1 MNASPPS
8 RLIEAALEIQEF
20 CENRSWP
27 FCFIGGIA
35 VLHWGEARLTRDA
48 DLTIFTGIGRERD
61 FIDELLTRFKSRIES
76 PLTFAMQHRV
86 LLLFATNRIPVDLSL
101 GALPFE
107 EWAVRDAAT
116 QEIAPGMKLRLCS
129 AAALVVFK
137 VFAGRPQDWLDV
149 EGIVVRRRRE
159 IDWARVRQELGQLL
173 NLKEDSE
180 SLPRLETLLT
190 AHSRGQS

>member
-8 RLIEAALEIQEF
+8 RLLDAALEIQEF
-20 CENRSWP
+20 CEHRHWP

-48 DLTIFTGIGRERD
+48 DLTIFTGIGREQY
-61 FIDELLTRFKSRIES
+61 FIEEILTQFRSRIADAL
-76 PLTFAMQHRV
+76 PFALEHRV
-86 LLLFATNRIPVDLSL
+86 LLLYATNRIPVDLSL

-107 EWAVRDAAT
+107 ESAARDANL
-116 QEIAPGMKLRLCS
+116 QEITPGTRLRLCS
-129 AAALVVFK
+129 AAALVIYK

-149 EGIVVRRRRE
+149 EGIVVRRGHE
-159 IDWARVRQELGQLL
+159 IDWTRVRQELGQLL
-173 NLKEDSE
+173 QLKEDAE

-190 AHSRGQS
+190 THARG

>member
-8 RLIEAALEIQEF
+8 RLIDAALEIQGF
-20 CENRSWP
+20 CEYRRWP

-48 DLTIFTGIGRERD
+48 DLTIFTGIGREQY
-61 FIDELLTRFKSRIES
+61 FIEEILTQFRSRIEGA
-76 PLTFAMQHRV
+76 LAFALEHRV
-86 LLLFATNRIPVDLSL
+86 LLLYATNRIPVDLSL

-107 EWAVRDAAT
+107 ESAARDAT
-116 QEIAPGMKLRLCS
+116 MQEVTPGVKLRLCS
-129 AAALVVFK
+129 PAALVVYK

-173 NLKEDSE
+173 HLKEDSE
-180 SLPRLETLLT
+180 SLPRLEALLT
-190 AHSRGQS
+190 THSRG

>member
-8 RLIEAALEIQEF
+8 RLIDAALEIQGF
-20 CENRSWP
+20 CEHRRWP

-48 DLTIFTGIGRERD
+48 DLTIFTGIGREQY
-61 FIDELLTRFKSRIES
+61 FIEEILTQFRSRIEGA
-76 PLTFAMQHRV
+76 LAFALEHRV
-86 LLLFATNRIPVDLSL
+86 LLLYATNRIPVDLSL

-107 EWAVRDAAT
+107 ESAVRDAT
-116 QEIAPGMKLRLCS
+116 MQEVTPGVKLRLCS
-129 AAALVVFK
+129 PAALVVYK

-159 IDWARVRQELGQLL
+159 IDWARVRQELGHLL
-173 NLKEDSE
+173 QLKEDSE
-180 SLPRLETLLT
+180 SLPRLEALLAT
-190 AHSRGQS
+190 HSRG

>member
-8 RLIEAALEIQEF
+8 RLIDAAIEIQEF
-20 CENRSWP
+20 CEQRRWP

-48 DLTIFTGIGRERD
+48 DLTIFTGIGREQY
-61 FIDELLTRFKSRIES
+61 FIEEILTQFKSRIEGA
-76 PLTFAMQHRV
+76 LTFALEHRV
-86 LLLFATNRIPVDLSL
+86 LLLYATNRIPVDLSL

-107 EWAVRDAAT
+107 ESAVRDAT
-116 QEIAPGMKLRLCS
+116 MQEITPGIRLRLCS
-129 AAALVVFK
+129 PAALVVYK

-173 NLKEDSE
+173 QLKEDSE
-180 SLPRLETLLT
+180 SLPRLEALLT
-190 AHSRGQS
+190 THSRG